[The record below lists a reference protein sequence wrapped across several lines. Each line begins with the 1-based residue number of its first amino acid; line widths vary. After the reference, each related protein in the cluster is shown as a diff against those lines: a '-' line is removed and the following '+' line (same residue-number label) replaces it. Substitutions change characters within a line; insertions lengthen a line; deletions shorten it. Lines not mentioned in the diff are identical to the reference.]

1 MFRIGRTGRIGY
13 RGKSVTFIDSNGVNY
28 DMSKKFV
35 EQVRNAGQTP
45 PDWLVKMGDG
55 EYDRATDNTGGFG
68 DDRNLPAPETQPA
81 ADDW

>member
-1 MFRIGRTGRIGY
+1 
-13 RGKSVTFIDSNGVNY
+13 
-28 DMSKKFV
+28 MSKKFA